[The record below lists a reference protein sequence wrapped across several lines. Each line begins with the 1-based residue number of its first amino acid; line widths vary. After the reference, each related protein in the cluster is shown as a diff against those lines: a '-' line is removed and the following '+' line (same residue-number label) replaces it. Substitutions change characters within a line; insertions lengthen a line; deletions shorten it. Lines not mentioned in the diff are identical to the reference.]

1 MEVMSS
7 PVHNKK
13 RQLKYLRQR
22 VILIQEMVEQMEG
35 TADVKSSDLERLD
48 HMFDQI
54 KVKIKQFKQDWD

>member
-1 MEVMSS
+1 MSS

>member
-1 MEVMSS
+1 MSS

-22 VILIQEMVEQMEG
+22 VILIQEMVEQMEE
-35 TADVKSSDLERLD
+35 TDDVKSSDLERLD